1 MDFDLTQLE
10 QVKDPV
16 KMLKELYTRI
26 KGYSKDVSSRL
37 GENFSTEGAASV
49 YLADNIIKW
58 IETEAKNF

>member
-1 MDFDLTQLE
+1 MNFDLRQLE

-26 KGYSKDVSSRL
+26 KGYSEDVGSRL
-37 GENFSTEGAASV
+37 GESFSTESMAGV
-49 YLADNIIKW
+49 YLADSIIKW